1 MMKGESYEIVE
12 VKMSK
17 LTETEMEEILK
28 TEISLELLEVD
39 AGIYEFHFDGKMSI
53 GISYEQAGLET
64 DHTVYTF
71 NLFVNSEYINISGY
85 YDSIYVAVKILTVEW
100 NMAVDEY
107 GDD

>member
-1 MMKGESYEIVE
+1 
-12 VKMSK
+12 MSK

-85 YDSIYVAVKILTVEW
+85 YAVKILTDEW

>member
-71 NLFVNSEYINISGY
+71 NLLGFYTR
-85 YDSIYVAVKILTVEW
+85 A
-100 NMAVDEY
+100 
-107 GDD
+107 